1 MALVILSYYG
11 QDLKK
16 PTKVSG
22 RCTPEARPCMGEGS
36 ENAQSPFPANPGKT
50 SLGSGIVPRAKK
62 PGKVLQMNLE
72 SMVSQQFLMITWKFP
87 DSQLPNSLEP
97 PTRGREQMCAQHK
110 WLSCCPTAQRGQA
123 TYTPSRFLR
132 RESPG
137 VQ

>member
-1 MALVILSYYG
+1 MALLILSYYS

-22 RCTPEARPCMGEGS
+22 RCTPEARPCTGEGS
-36 ENAQSPFPANPGKT
+36 ENAQSPFPANPEKT

-87 DSQLPNSLEP
+87 GSQLPNSLVP
-97 PTRGREQMCAQHK
+97 PTRRRECVHSTSGCHAAPQH
-110 WLSCCPTAQRGQA
+110 SEDRPP
-123 TYTPSRFLR
+123 TPSRFL
-132 RESPG
+132 
-137 VQ
+137 